1 MIRMEGISRQYN
13 GIHALKG
20 IDLDVVSGEWL
31 GLVGPNGSGKTTM
44 IRIILGLMKP
54 SSGRVYLD
62 GKIPDRENWL
72 AFKSRLGF
80 MPERIQFYDNL
91 SGEETL
97 DYLASIRGILP
108 GVASDLLSQVGLSH
122 AIKQKVGKYSKGM
135 RQRLNLAQ
143 ALLGSPEI
151 LILDEPTEG
160 LDPHAVRQ
168 FFHLLKSPEDR
179 KKTVLL
185 SSHRLGELESQ
196 VDRVCILGEGEIR
209 ALGTPRELMSRLK
222 LSVKIHIL
230 LGESGSEDDTSSLH
244 HLGFTASEED
254 AKHLIAEVIYGDKTN
269 FLESL
274 YGTGLKLEDIW
285 IEEPDLEE
293 VYFETH

>member
-1 MIRMEGISRQYN
+1 MEDISRQYN

-31 GLVGPNGSGKTTM
+31 GLVGPNGSGKTTI

-54 SSGRVYLD
+54 TSGKIYLD

-72 AFKSRLGF
+72 AFKSRVGF

-91 SGEETL
+91 TGEETL
-97 DYLASIRGILP
+97 NYLASIRGILS
-108 GVASDLLSQVGLSH
+108 GVASDLLSQVGLSQ
-122 AIKQKVGKYSKGM
+122 AIKKKVGEYSKGM

-143 ALLGSPEI
+143 ALLGDPEI

-185 SSHRLGELESQ
+185 ASHRLGELESQ
-196 VDRVCILGEGEIR
+196 VDRVCILGDGEIR
-209 ALGTPRELMSRLK
+209 ALGTPRELMSGLK

-230 LGESGSEDDTSSLH
+230 LSESWGDRDASSLH
-244 HLGFTASEED
+244 HLGFTVSDED
-254 AKHLIAEVIYGDKTN
+254 GKHLTAEVNYGDKTK
-269 FLESL
+269 FLENL